1 MPLLSVIIPVY
12 NAEHYLEDCLESVCG
27 QSFRNMEIICVD
39 DGSTDSSKKILNRVS
54 NRDSRVRVYTK
65 NNGGLSSARNYGI
78 EQASG
83 DFIAFVDADD
93 MVLPSMY
100 TAMIEA
106 MIRFN
111 LDMAGCSFT
120 TYPSGEVKKYSLK
133 TGRIMDFASLLS
145 TDQHI
150 ESSNDLC
157 FVWRYLFC
165 RQLIGSVRFREDI
178 RFAEDMIFVTEL
190 MGRSEKIL
198 LMDMPYYQYRTDN
211 PNSLMRNRCNL
222 DRLEAIPLGWNE
234 KMDQIQRFR
243 MDDYSPCSSDLARY
257 TLRNLLPMMMEAL
270 PAEAGKE
277 GIRKII
283 STEMLC
289 KSCKILGFASPFDNW
304 REYLYYLAVKFRL
317 PALVSRLYFHK

>member
-12 NAEHYLEDCLESVCG
+12 NAEQYLEDCLESVCG
-27 QSFRNMEIICVD
+27 QSFQNLEIICVD
-39 DGSTDSSKKILNRVS
+39 DGSTDSSKEILNRIS

-65 NNGGLSSARNYGI
+65 INGGLSSARNYGI

-83 DFIAFVDADD
+83 EYIAFVDADD

-100 TAMIEA
+100 TSMIEA

-111 LDMAGCSFT
+111 LDIAGCSFT
-120 TYPSGEVKKYSLK
+120 TYPSGEVKKYALK
-133 TGRIMDFASLLS
+133 TGRIMDFASLLA

-165 RQLIGSVRFREDI
+165 RQLVGPVRFREDI

-190 MGRSEKIL
+190 MGRSKKIL

-211 PNSLMRNRCNL
+211 PNSLMNNRCNP
-222 DRLEAIPLGWNE
+222 DRLESLPLGWIE
-234 KMDQIQRFR
+234 KMDQIRRFR

-257 TLRNLLPMMMEAL
+257 TLRNLFPMMMEAL
-270 PAEAGKE
+270 PAKTEKD
-277 GIRKII
+277 GIRKIL
-283 STEMLC
+283 STEMFC
-289 KSCKILGFASPFDNW
+289 RSCKILGFTNPFNTW
-304 REYLYYLAVKFRL
+304 KEYLYYLAIKFRL
-317 PALVSRLYFHK
+317 SGVVSRLYSHK

>member
-1 MPLLSVIIPVY
+1 
-12 NAEHYLEDCLESVCG
+12 
-27 QSFRNMEIICVD
+27 
-39 DGSTDSSKKILNRVS
+39 
-54 NRDSRVRVYTK
+54 
-65 NNGGLSSARNYGI
+65 
-78 EQASG
+78 
-83 DFIAFVDADD
+83 
-93 MVLPSMY
+93 
-100 TAMIEA
+100 
-106 MIRFN
+106 
-111 LDMAGCSFT
+111 
-120 TYPSGEVKKYSLK
+120 
-133 TGRIMDFASLLS
+133 
-145 TDQHI
+145 
-150 ESSNDLC
+150 
-157 FVWRYLFC
+157 
-165 RQLIGSVRFREDI
+165 
-178 RFAEDMIFVTEL
+178 
-190 MGRSEKIL
+190 
-198 LMDMPYYQYRTDN
+198 
-211 PNSLMRNRCNL
+211 MRNRCNL